1 MARRKAPIID
11 LAKAV
16 NEVLEEYGREVETSV
31 AKVLPDVAQE
41 TVGRLNTD
49 SPRKKGDGGGEYASG
64 WTTTKETSTF
74 GKVTVRVYNAKKPTL
89 THLLEYGHAIV
100 KGGRTVGHAGA
111 IKHIKARSD
120 YAEEQLMK
128 KVEGELK

>member
-1 MARRKAPIID
+1 MARRKRPVID

-16 NEVLEEYGREVETSV
+16 NEVLEEYGREVETTV
-31 AKVLPDVAQE
+31 AKVIPDVAQD
-41 TVGRLNTD
+41 TVGKLNVD
-49 SPRKKGDGGGEYASG
+49 SPKRKGEGGGEYASG
-64 WTTTKETSTF
+64 WATTKETSSL

-100 KGGRTVGHAGA
+100 KGGRTVGHADA
-111 IKHIKARSD
+111 IKHIKTRSD

>member
-31 AKVLPDVAQE
+31 AKVIPDVARDTARQ
-41 TVGRLNTD
+41 LNSS
-49 SPRKKGDGGGEYASG
+49 SPGLTGEYASG
-64 WTTTKETSTF
+64 WTETQTTSSL
-74 GKVTVRVYNAKKPTL
+74 GKVTVNVYNEKKPTL
-89 THLLEYGHAIV
+89 THLLEYGHALV
-100 KGGRTVGHAGA
+100 RGGRTVGNVRAR
-111 IKHIKARSD
+111 KHIQNRSD

-128 KVEGELK
+128 KVEGELQ

>member
-31 AKVLPDVAQE
+31 AKIIPDVARDTARQ
-41 TVGRLNTD
+41 LNSS
-49 SPRKKGDGGGEYASG
+49 SPSLTGEYASG
-64 WTTTKETSTF
+64 WTETQTTSSL
-74 GKVTVRVYNAKKPTL
+74 GKVTVNVYNEKKPTL
-89 THLLEYGHAIV
+89 THLLEYGHALV
-100 KGGRTVGHAGA
+100 RGGRTVGNVRAR
-111 IKHIKARSD
+111 KHIQNRSD

-128 KVEGELK
+128 KVEGELQ